1 MTKLIAVLAILAAL
15 AWAVTATASW
25 ITRKKAPLAIA
36 SGRAPTHATAV
47 EQNKAL
53 LRAQLRPAAGMAFAL
68 IMFAALFRVSIGLT
82 GQAGLPTALT
92 AGLSASG
99 GLLLFSALPAASLPA
114 TSLPGS
120 SLTAGPTPARPPL
133 AAKKH
138 FIIPCA
144 TLIAFLAFLVVS
156 AQADASYPGWEG
168 ALPLALAALA
178 LTGSSLL
185 ALRRLGRTASLPDP
199 RMAVLDRRWRELS
212 ARLVLTFTSGALLA
226 YLGGTAVATGQSLLG
241 TEPASSALGIT
252 SLALGAALGLS
263 GVVLLGLAA
272 KGAFTIRA
280 TALSGTPAPIT
291 A

>member
-25 ITRKKAPLAIA
+25 ITKKKAPLAIA
-36 SGRAPTHATAV
+36 SGRAPAHATAA
-47 EQNKAL
+47 EQNKAM
-53 LRAQLRPAAGMAFAL
+53 LRAQLRPAAGMLFAL
-68 IMFAALFRVSIGLT
+68 IMFAALFRVSIGIT

-99 GLLLFSALPAASLPA
+99 GLLLFSALPATSLPA
-114 TSLPGS
+114 NPLPS
-120 SLTAGPTPARPPL
+120 GPMPARQRL
-133 AAKKH
+133 AANKH
-138 FIIPCA
+138 FIVPFA
-144 TLIAFLAFLVVS
+144 TLVAFLAFLVVS

-185 ALRRLGRTASLPDP
+185 ALRRLTKTASLPDP

-226 YLGGTAVATGQSLLG
+226 YLGGTAMATGQSLLG
-241 TEPASSALGIT
+241 TESASPAWGIT
-252 SLALGAALGLS
+252 CLALGAALGLS
-263 GVVLLGLAA
+263 GVVLLVLAA

-280 TALSGTPAPIT
+280 TALKGTPAPIT

>member
-25 ITRKKAPLAIA
+25 ITKKKAPLAIA
-36 SGRAPTHATAV
+36 SGRAPAHATAV
-47 EQNKAL
+47 EQNKAM
-53 LRAQLRPAAGMAFAL
+53 LRAQLRPAAGVVFAL

-99 GLLLFSALPAASLPA
+99 GLLLFSALPA
-114 TSLPGS
+114 
-120 SLTAGPTPARPPL
+120 GPSPARQRL
-133 AAKKH
+133 VAKKH
-138 FIIPCA
+138 FIMPFA

-185 ALRRLGRTASLPDP
+185 AIRRLARTASLPDP

-226 YLGGTAVATGQSLLG
+226 YLGGTVVATGQSLLG
-241 TEPASSALGIT
+241 TAPASAALGII

-280 TALSGTPAPIT
+280 TALNGTPAPIT

>member
-25 ITRKKAPLAIA
+25 ITKKKAPLAIA
-36 SGRAPTHATAV
+36 SGRAPTHVTAA
-47 EQNKAL
+47 EQNKAM
-53 LRAQLRPAAGMAFAL
+53 LRAQLRPAAGMVFAL
-68 IMFAALFRVSIGLT
+68 VMFAALFRVSIGIA

-99 GLLLFSALPAASLPA
+99 GLLLFSALPATALP
-114 TSLPGS
+114 
-120 SLTAGPTPARPPL
+120 AGPTPARQRL

-138 FIIPCA
+138 FVMPFA

-185 ALRRLGRTASLPDP
+185 ALRRMAKTASLPDP
-199 RMAVLDRRWRELS
+199 RMTVLDRSWRELS

-226 YLGGTAVATGQSLLG
+226 YLGGTAMATGQSLLG
-241 TEPASSALGIT
+241 TEPASPALGIT
-252 SLALGAALGLS
+252 CVALGSALALA
-263 GVVLLGLAA
+263 GVVLLVMAA

-280 TALSGTPAPIT
+280 TALKGTPAPIT

>member
-25 ITRKKAPLAIA
+25 ITKKKAPLAIA
-36 SGRAPTHATAV
+36 SGRAPTHATAA
-47 EQNKAL
+47 EQNKAM
-53 LRAQLRPAAGMAFAL
+53 LRAQLRPAAGMVFAL
-68 IMFAALFRVSIGLT
+68 IMFAALFRVSIGIT

-92 AGLSASG
+92 AGLAASG
-99 GLLLFSALPAASLPA
+99 GLLLFSALPA
-114 TSLPGS
+114 TSLPTD
-120 SLTAGPTPARPPL
+120 SLPSGPMPARQKL

-138 FIIPCA
+138 FIGPFA
-144 TLIAFLAFLVVS
+144 TLIVFLAFLMVS

-168 ALPLALAALA
+168 ALPLALATLA

-185 ALRRLGRTASLPDP
+185 ALRRLSRTASLPDP

-241 TEPASSALGIT
+241 TKPAWGIT
-252 SLALGAALGLS
+252 CLALGAALGLS
-263 GVVLLGLAA
+263 GVVLLALVA
-272 KGAFTIRA
+272 KGAFTLRA
-280 TALSGTPAPIT
+280 TALKGTPAPIT

>member
-1 MTKLIAVLAILAAL
+1 MTKLIAALAILAAL

-25 ITRKKAPLAIA
+25 ITKKKAPLAIA
-36 SGRAPTHATAV
+36 SGRAPTHATAA
-47 EQNKAL
+47 EQNKAM
-53 LRAQLRPAAGMAFAL
+53 LRAQLRPAAGTVFAL
-68 IMFAALFRVSIGLT
+68 IMFAALFRVSIGIT

-99 GLLLFSALPAASLPA
+99 GLLLFSALPATALPA
-114 TSLPGS
+114 TP
-120 SLTAGPTPARPPL
+120 LTAGLTPARQQL

-138 FIIPCA
+138 FIMPFA

-185 ALRRLGRTASLPDP
+185 ALRRMAKTASLPDP

-241 TEPASSALGIT
+241 TEPASPALGIT
-252 SLALGAALGLS
+252 SLALGSALALA
-263 GVVLLGLAA
+263 GVVLLVMAA

-280 TALSGTPAPIT
+280 TALNGTPAPIT